1 MSYFSAF
8 QRVKVGYFWA
18 AIIIIASSFG
28 WSNSAK
34 AQAFLEQLLGMQ
46 GTEVEGGLGISDLLN
61 DLEGGFL
68 QADEVIPEQRESSI
82 LSDVELILVHRFCK
96 RQLTFEEL
104 EMLVTVPAFS
114 KLEQDFCSRAGE
126 VLLQFG
132 YDIFDGPR
140 SPGSLANGAIQDSY
154 RLGIGD
160 ELVITFRGQ
169 DSRNTK
175 VMVNREGQIILA
187 DLDPVMAA
195 GRTFGDFKGE
205 LEAIV
210 EAAFIDARIFVS
222 MGVVRKFSISVIG
235 EVYSPGIHQL
245 TGLSTILDAIA
256 TSGGIKKTGSLRQIR
271 IERAGTIFWIDLYDL
286 LVNGTLGRDL
296 ALYEGDRIIVPV
308 LGPTVAVAGKVLRPG
323 IFELAEGQSD
333 TSIADV
339 MALAGGAIRP
349 RGSRLMHQTFDQ
361 DGREVITEGLL
372 SRSALM
378 TGGDLVVVN
387 FGENIQVGITAA
399 RETGLPLIVDSRG
412 GDTVRLVGHV
422 SLPGLRTKA
431 SAPTVSAL
439 LGGADS
445 LIPGA
450 YLPFAVLETT
460 EPATQARRLFGID
473 LQRVLAGELD
483 YTLRD
488 NDQLIV
494 LSVEDIRFLSS
505 KLVQSVISASPDLE
519 FDAQMV
525 IQIGEMLA
533 SDGDLPASDPE
544 DSEGSSCGGL
554 DSLRAIV
561 DITQSGRFN
570 NAIQAMMT
578 VGKSGFQAE
587 KAKLDGDLQ
596 YCPPIYNFMPDLL
609 PFTLEHVAAVSGEVR
624 RPGAYPVTDGTG
636 IASVV
641 AFAGG
646 VTRNADLAMVEITR
660 FTPTAPGAIS
670 PATRSFVDVSGQGA
684 AAVTLNPGDVVRFNA
699 VFSDRESGP
708 ILLSGEFVRPGLYE
722 IRRGELLS
730 EVIARAGGITQ
741 QAYPYGAIFTRE
753 SIKRSEETGFARAS
767 KELDS
772 AVASAV
778 LRQGEGVGAI
788 SAAREII
795 AELTSVEAL
804 GRMVIEADPTV
815 LQVRPELDV
824 VMVPGDTLFMPKRP
838 NTVLVIGDVL
848 NPGALQF
855 VSGTTAKQYVTQA
868 GGLQESADRGR
879 LFLVYPNGIA
889 QPIRFNVWNYQS
901 VQAPPGSTI
910 VSPRNLAPF
919 SFLKVTTVLT
929 SILEQFAIS
938 AAALTVISR

>member
-1 MSYFSAF
+1 MSYFFAF

-34 AQAFLEQLLGMQ
+34 AQANAEIQPLYEQFLKMQ
-46 GTEVEGGLGISDLLN
+46 NPEAGDPLDVLN
-61 DLEGGFL
+61 NFEADFL
-68 QADEVIPEQRESSI
+68 KADEVIPGQRESSI
-82 LSDVELILVHRFCK
+82 LSDVELILVHRFCE
-96 RQLTFEEL
+96 RRLTVEQL

-169 DSRNTK
+169 DSRNTE
-175 VMVNREGQIILA
+175 VVVNREGQIILA

-210 EAAFIDARIFVS
+210 EAAFIDARVFVS
-222 MGVVRKFSISVIG
+222 MGLVRKFSISVIG

-387 FGENIQVGITAA
+387 FGENIQVGIAAA

-570 NAIQAMMT
+570 NARQAMMA

-587 KAKLDGDLQ
+587 KAELDGDLQ
-596 YCPPIYNFMPDLL
+596 SCPHIYKFVPDLL

-722 IRRGELLS
+722 IRRGERLS

-741 QAYPYGAIFTRE
+741 QAYP
-753 SIKRSEETGFARAS
+753 
-767 KELDS
+767 
-772 AVASAV
+772 
-778 LRQGEGVGAI
+778 
-788 SAAREII
+788 
-795 AELTSVEAL
+795 
-804 GRMVIEADPTV
+804 
-815 LQVRPELDV
+815 
-824 VMVPGDTLFMPKRP
+824 
-838 NTVLVIGDVL
+838 
-848 NPGALQF
+848 
-855 VSGTTAKQYVTQA
+855 
-868 GGLQESADRGR
+868 
-879 LFLVYPNGIA
+879 
-889 QPIRFNVWNYQS
+889 
-901 VQAPPGSTI
+901 
-910 VSPRNLAPF
+910 
-919 SFLKVTTVLT
+919 
-929 SILEQFAIS
+929 
-938 AAALTVISR
+938 